1 MSSTNKT
8 TYYDLSQY
16 IGTDK
21 PTYLGDYNS
30 DMSKIDAG
38 IHSAVET
45 ATTANQ
51 TAGGADAK
59 ATKTA
64 TDLEAL
70 DKRVVANT
78 TNIEQLNANYASV
91 RRDVTGAQ
99 NTASQA
105 QQTATSAYNGVQATH
120 FSNANVVTNVNSK
133 ITLDSTR
140 PLKVAYSEELNL
152 MILSGGFSLNAN
164 IANGEILFTLPSNIK
179 RPSALRE
186 IPYFGLSFMEY
197 TAGKGYNYSSLFGVQ
212 IDANGNIVQ
221 SGQGYQGTNV
231 WCQNPILTNEW

>member
-51 TAGGADAK
+51 TAGSADAK
-59 ATKTA
+59 ATKVT
-64 TDLEAL
+64 TDLSAL
-70 DKRVVANT
+70 DKRVVSNT
-78 TNIEQLNANYASV
+78 TDIEQLNANYTV
-91 RRDVTGAQ
+91 LRQDVTGAQ

-105 QQTATSAYNGVQATH
+105 QQTANNAYNLIQSAH
-120 FSNANVVTNVNSK
+120 FTNFEKVKNVNSK
-133 ITLDSTR
+133 ITLDGSR
-140 PLKVAYSEELNL
+140 PLMCAYSTELDL
-152 MILSGGFSLNAN
+152 LILSGGYSYNAN
-164 IANGEILFTLPSNIK
+164 VSAGEILFTLPEFVK
-179 RPSALRE
+179 RPSSTRKIA
-186 IPYFGLSFMEY
+186 YFGNTFTGY
-197 TAGKGYNYSSLFGVQ
+197 TAGSGFNYVSPQTLQVDG
-212 IDANGNIVQ
+212 NGNIIQ
-221 SGQGYQGTNV
+221 DGQGYQNTV
-231 WCQNPILTNEW
+231 AWSQAVLLTKEW